1 MTAPFCLQ
9 RGLHRTNQEP
19 YMSSYRNLAGSML
32 LGLAA
37 AGIAHAQ
44 APSAAAT
51 APADPLLW
59 LEDVLGDK
67 PLAWVKQH
75 NAVTTKELEAR
86 PGFPAL
92 QARLKTILNSK
103 ERIPYVSQEGE

>member
-1 MTAPFCLQ
+1 MAAPFCLQ

-44 APSAAAT
+44 APAPAAANT
-51 APADPLLW
+51 DPHLW
-59 LEDVLGDK
+59 LEEVLGDK

-75 NAVTTKELEAR
+75 NAVTVKELAGVGLYC
-86 PGFPAL
+86 P
-92 QARLKTILNSK
+92 
-103 ERIPYVSQEGE
+103 V

>member
-1 MTAPFCLQ
+1 
-9 RGLHRTNQEP
+9 
-19 YMSSYRNLAGSML
+19 MSSYRILAGSML
-32 LGLAA
+32 LGLTA

-44 APSAAAT
+44 APTPATST
-51 APADPLLW
+51 APADPHLW
-59 LEDVLGDK
+59 LEEVLGDK

-103 ERIPYVSQEGE
+103 ERIPSVSYTHLTLPTILLV

>member
-1 MTAPFCLQ
+1 MAAPFCLQ
-9 RGLHRTNQEP
+9 RGLHRTNQGP
-19 YMSSYRNLAGSML
+19 YLSSYRNLAGSML

-44 APSAAAT
+44 AAAPAT
-51 APADPLLW
+51 PADPHLW
-59 LEDVLGDK
+59 LEEVLGDK

-86 PGFPAL
+86 PGFS
-92 QARLKTILNSK
+92 INS
-103 ERIPYVSQEGE
+103 SM

>member
-1 MTAPFCLQ
+1 
-9 RGLHRTNQEP
+9 
-19 YMSSYRNLAGSML
+19 MSSYRTFAGSML

-44 APSAAAT
+44 APSPAA
-51 APADPLLW
+51 APADPHQW
-59 LEDVLGDK
+59 LEEVLGDK

-86 PGFPAL
+86 PASPPCRRA
-92 QARLKTILNSK
+92 
-103 ERIPYVSQEGE
+103 